1 MENSEIHI
9 HTDGSCSGNP
19 GPGGWG
25 AVIHFD
31 DEEIKI
37 SGGEKET
44 TNNRMEM
51 TAIIEAL
58 KWLREKDLLERS
70 IEIFSDSNLI
80 IQTMNK
86 GWKKKANQD
95 LWAEM
100 DKQRAWLNIKWT
112 WVKGHADNKYNN
124 LADEL
129 AVSETQKFLS

>member
-25 AVIHFD
+25 AVIHFN

-37 SGGEKET
+37 SGGEKDT

-58 KWLREKDLLERS
+58 KWLREKDILERS

-95 LWAEM
+95 LWAEI